1 MADDD
6 GGEKSEQPTNKR
18 MGDAR
23 NKGNVARSQEI
34 NSWAM
39 LFGLTLALLYI
50 LPWTMDKV
58 TGLNKKFIQMPHTMP
73 MDVDHIRFLFKD
85 TLMDLGFFLIPVFSL
100 FVVIGLVA
108 SISQTGFTFSF
119 EKLQINPGAF
129 SPRQGIKK
137 IAGVKAMVEFGKS
150 IVKFL
155 IVGLVVTTAITPM
168 VADLA
173 IMPGFEMMVMLDR
186 IRDIALVII
195 PLTLGIMT
203 VVAVLDMIYQKWST
217 KDGLKMSKNEVSDEA
232 KNTDGDPKV
241 KARIAQIRMERA
253 QQRIVAATIKADVVI
268 TNPTHY
274 AVALKYDMDLMPA
287 PRLVAKGIDSLAQ
300 RMREA
305 ADEHGVPI
313 VENPPL
319 ARAIYAAVEID
330 HDIAPEQYQAVA
342 EVISYV
348 YRLKGRLP
356 HDGQPLRPPAPFHE
370 LDPGEDALAAAA
382 GSWEPTPAE

>member
-330 HDIAPEQYQAVA
+330 HDIAPEQFQAVA

-348 YRLKGRLP
+348 YRLNGRLP

>member
-6 GGEKSEQPTNKR
+6 GGEKSEKPTDKR

-50 LPWTMDKV
+50 LPWTMDKI
-58 TGLNKKFIQMPHTMP
+58 TGLSLKFIQLPHTMP
-73 MDVDHIRFLFKD
+73 MDIDHIRFLFKD
-85 TLMDLGFFLIPVFSL
+85 TLMDLGIFLIPVFSL
-100 FVVIGLVA
+100 FFAIGLVA
-108 SISQTGFTFSF
+108 SVSQTGFTFSF
-119 EKLQINPGAF
+119 EKLRFSIGAF
-129 SPRQGIKK
+129 SPVVGIKK
-137 IAGVKAMVEFGKS
+137 IVGTRAVVEFAKS
-150 IVKFL
+150 IVKFVV
-155 IVGLVVTTAITPM
+155 VGFVVVIATVPM
-168 VADLA
+168 LADVAV
-173 IMPGFEMMVMLDR
+173 MPGFDVMVMLDR
-186 IRDIALVII
+186 MRDIALIII
-195 PLTLGIMT
+195 PLTLAIMT
-203 VVAVLDMIYQKWST
+203 VVAVVDMIYQKWST

-253 QQRIVAATIKADVVI
+253 QQRIIAATIKADVVI

-274 AVALKYDMDLMPA
+274 AVALKYDMDTMPT
-287 PRLVAKGIDSLAQ
+287 PRLVGKGIDSLAQ

-330 HDIAPEQYQAVA
+330 HDIAPEQFQAVA

-348 YRLKGRLP
+348 YRLNGRLP

-370 LDPGEDALAAAA
+370 LDPGEDALAAAS
-382 GSWEPTPAE
+382 GSWEQAPAE

>member
-6 GGEKSEQPTNKR
+6 GGEKSEQPTDKR

-23 NKGNVARSQEI
+23 NKGSVARSQEI

-58 TGLNKKFIQMPHTMP
+58 TGLNIKFIQLPHTVP
-73 MDVDHIRFLFKD
+73 MDIDHIRFLFKD
-85 TLMDLGFFLIPVFSL
+85 TLMELGLFLIPVFSL
-100 FVVIGLVA
+100 FIVIGLAA
-108 SISQTGFTFSF
+108 SVGQTGWTFSF
-119 EKLQINPGAF
+119 EKMRFNIGAF
-129 SPRQGIKK
+129 SPAQGVKK
-137 IAGVKAMVEFGKS
+137 MAGVKSLVEFGKS
-150 IVKFL
+150 IVKFVV
-155 IVGLVVTTAITPM
+155 VGFVVVLATAPM
-168 VADLA
+168 LADLA
-173 IMPGFEMMVMLDR
+173 LMPGFDVMVMLDR
-186 IRDIALVII
+186 MRDIALII
-195 PLTLGIMT
+195 VPLTLGIMT

-217 KDGLKMSKNEVSDEA
+217 KDGLKMSKNEVKDES
-232 KNTDGDPKV
+232 KNSDGDPKV

-253 QQRIVAATIKADVVI
+253 QQRIIAATIKADVVI

-274 AVALKYDMDLMPA
+274 AVALKYDMDTMPA
-287 PRLVAKGIDSLAQ
+287 PRLVGKGIDSLAQ
-300 RMREA
+300 RMREV

-348 YRLKGRLP
+348 YRLNGRLP
-356 HDGQPLRPPAPFHE
+356 HDGQPLRPPAPFHK
-370 LDPGEDALAAAA
+370 LDPGDDALAAAA
-382 GSWEPTPAE
+382 GSWEQAAAE